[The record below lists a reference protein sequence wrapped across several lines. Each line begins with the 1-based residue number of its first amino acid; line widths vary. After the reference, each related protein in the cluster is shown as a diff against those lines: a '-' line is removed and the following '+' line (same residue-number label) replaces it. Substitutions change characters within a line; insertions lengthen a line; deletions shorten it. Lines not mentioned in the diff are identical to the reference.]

1 MVFSSILFLFVY
13 LPVVLAVYYIVPAR
27 YRNLW
32 LFIVN
37 LVFYGWGEPVY
48 ILLMVFS
55 IALNYAA
62 GLLIARYRLTDDK
75 KARAVLTVN
84 TVVNLALLIF
94 FKYFDLLA
102 ATLSRIPGISIPA
115 LGLTLPIG
123 IPSTRSRRC
132 PIRSTYTAAIPRNRK
147 TLSASAHLSRSSRS

>member
-94 FKYFDLLA
+94 RQTS
-102 ATLSRIPGISIPA
+102 ATLI
-115 LGLTLPIG
+115 L
-123 IPSTRSRRC
+123 
-132 PIRSTYTAAIPRNRK
+132 
-147 TLSASAHLSRSSRS
+147 